1 MITIP
6 IEPFWAK
13 LNEHHRQHHTDEE
26 FWDWLKQEYNAYQVY
41 IVSDP
46 SRTEPEKAYGLMFG
60 EEADATFFTLKW
72 S

>member
-13 LNEHHRQHHTDEE
+13 LNEYHRQHHTDEE
-26 FWDWLKQEYNAYQVY
+26 FWDWLKREYNAYQVY

-46 SRTEPEKAYGLMFG
+46 GRTEPDKAYGLLFG
-60 EEADATFFTLKW
+60 EEAEATFFTLKW

>member
-6 IEPFWAK
+6 IEPFWTK
-13 LNEHHRQHHTDEE
+13 LNEHHQQYHTDEE
-26 FWDWLKQEYNAYQVY
+26 FWDWLKREYNAYQVY

-46 SRTEPEKAYGLMFG
+46 GRTEPDKAYGLLFG
-60 EEADATFFTLKW
+60 EEAEATFFTLKW